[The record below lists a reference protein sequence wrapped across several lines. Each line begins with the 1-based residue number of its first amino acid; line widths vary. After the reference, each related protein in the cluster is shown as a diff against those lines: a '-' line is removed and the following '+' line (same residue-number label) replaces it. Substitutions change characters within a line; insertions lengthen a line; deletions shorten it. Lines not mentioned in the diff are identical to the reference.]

1 MPLGGQAVAAE
12 VQDVAPE
19 VPTVDSIVRGIADY
33 LLGQNDSSTVDP
45 VAIGPQL
52 LPYVYILDID
62 RGADIHLRVRLTGTA
77 IDAVF
82 RRPLVGQ
89 FLEDFIH
96 GPRGDDV
103 IASFHHCVQTR
114 EPIWMRQVVQLKERA
129 PRFVEGVAVYLEPD
143 RIYGGLIVG
152 NLSLPSAEPAFE
164 FEVLAR
170 TR

>member
-1 MPLGGQAVAAE
+1 M
-12 VQDVAPE
+12 
-19 VPTVDSIVRGIADY
+19 DSILRRIADY
-33 LLGQNDSSTVDP
+33 LLAQNDSSTVDP

-52 LPYVYILDID
+52 LPYVYILEVERDAEI
-62 RGADIHLRVRLTGTA
+62 RLRIRLTGTA
-77 IDAVF
+77 LDNAF

-103 IASFHHCVQTR
+103 IAAFHHCVQTH
-114 EPIWMRQVVQLKERA
+114 EPLWLRQVAQLKERA

-143 RIYGGLIVG
+143 RIYGGLIIG
-152 NLSLPSAEPAFE
+152 NLSLASVETSFDV
-164 FEVLAR
+164 EVLTR